1 MTPSTL
7 QHTRA
12 APEHHNG
19 NSTCEMPDNIFNIVM
34 LGLTGTGKSASANT
48 ILAAGN
54 SQRNSKKHF
63 LSMSNSLPVTT
74 QCKVKIVKR
83 LCGTQV
89 RVVDTPDFL
98 NDQLNNSQE
107 QVEEC
112 KKYCQPGR
120 CVVLLVLQLGRFTDV
135 EKGILEKLEKKLDWK
150 IRESTI
156 ILLTHKKDLKE
167 SLTSFID
174 VNDDLKSMVEM
185 CGSRLHLF
193 NNSSNDT
200 KQVIELI
207 KKIPN
212 YEKVFPKFTERNC
225 CIC

>member
-1 MTPSTL
+1 
-7 QHTRA
+7 
-12 APEHHNG
+12 
-19 NSTCEMPDNIFNIVM
+19 MPDNIFNIVM

-63 LSMSNSLPVTT
+63 ISMSHSLPVTT
-74 QCKVKIVKR
+74 QCEVKIVKK

-98 NDQLNNSQE
+98 NDQLCNSQA

-112 KKYCQPGR
+112 KRYCQPGR

-135 EKGILEKLEKKLDWK
+135 ERGILEKLEKKLDWK
-150 IRESTI
+150 IRERTI
-156 ILLTHKKDLKE
+156 VLLTHREDLKG
-167 SLTSFID
+167 SLKSYID
-174 VNDDLKSMVEM
+174 VNDGLKSIVEM
-185 CGSRLHLF
+185 CVNRLHLF

-212 YEKVFPKFTERNC
+212 YENFFPKFTEKNC
-225 CIC
+225 CVC